1 MDTKEAAAQLNRYL
15 LPSSFPLGI
24 GILESREG
32 VPKSAKTPVH
42 NFKKKLAV
50 CQLVTM
56 ARRYG
61 WTVAFG
67 REEQKCALG
76 SLIFGFDHPG
86 PFYLEGHLAE
96 QTYVSSSEAGVRSE
110 QTMQRLAYNPERWV
124 VIGPLDRI
132 DFDPDIVLVYGHPAQ
147 MMRLIQADLYGTGG
161 AFATAMSG
169 RGACAEEIAAPYLSG
184 KCQMGMPCTGERVFA
199 QTQDH
204 EMAFGIPAG
213 RLDGVLK
220 GLAETHRKGVRYPIT
235 STLNYEAVFPAA
247 YSQVEKEFGREGD

>member
-1 MDTKEAAAQLNRYL
+1 VEAREAAAQLNRYL

-24 GILESREG
+24 KILANREG
-32 VPKSAKTPVH
+32 VPKGVKTPLH
-42 NFKKKLAV
+42 NFKKKMAV

-76 SLIFGFDHPG
+76 ALIFGLETPG
-86 PFYLEGHLAE
+86 PFYLEGHLAAH
-96 QTYVSSSEAGVRSE
+96 TYVSSPEAGARSE
-110 QTMQRLAYNPERWV
+110 QFMPRMPLNRDRWV

-132 DFDPDIVLVYGHPAQ
+132 DYDPDVVLVYGHPAQ
-147 MMRLIQADLYGTGG
+147 MMRLIQADLYEAGG
-161 AFATAMSG
+161 AFTSAMSG
-169 RGACAEEIAAPYLSG
+169 RGACAEEIAGPHLSG
-184 KCQMGMPCTGERVFA
+184 RCQLAMPCTGERIFG
-199 QTQDH
+199 QTQDF

-213 RLDGVLK
+213 RLDAILS

-235 STLNYEAVFPAA
+235 STLNYESVFPAA
-247 YSQVEKEFGREGD
+247 YGQVEKEFGGGE